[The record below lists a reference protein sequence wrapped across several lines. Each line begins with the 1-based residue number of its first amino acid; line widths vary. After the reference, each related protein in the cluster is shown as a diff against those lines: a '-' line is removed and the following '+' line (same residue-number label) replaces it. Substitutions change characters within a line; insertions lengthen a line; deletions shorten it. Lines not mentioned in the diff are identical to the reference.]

1 MKAIYV
7 SICIEIIDGSDL
19 MLDLEENSKLLET
32 IKEKIKDL
40 GESL

>member
-1 MKAIYV
+1 
-7 SICIEIIDGSDL
+7 

-40 GESL
+40 GESLWHSK

>member
-1 MKAIYV
+1 M
-7 SICIEIIDGSDL
+7 DGSDL